1 MVTDRVSSITYD
13 YHYRL
18 ISLNISD
25 RHVLIHNQISLNY
38 FLLPEDFWLI
48 PLPRGL
54 VGSNYKDK
62 DWNYAEFIL
71 WLIIEVLIYTTTVW
85 EDH

>member
-1 MVTDRVSSITYD
+1 MVKDRQSSITYSIYN

-25 RHVLIHNQISLNY
+25 RHGLIHNQIPLNY
-38 FLLPEDFWLI
+38 FLLPDDFWLI
-48 PLPRGL
+48 LLPCGL
-54 VGSNYKDK
+54 VDSNYEDK

-71 WLIIEVLIYTTTVW
+71 WL
-85 EDH
+85 